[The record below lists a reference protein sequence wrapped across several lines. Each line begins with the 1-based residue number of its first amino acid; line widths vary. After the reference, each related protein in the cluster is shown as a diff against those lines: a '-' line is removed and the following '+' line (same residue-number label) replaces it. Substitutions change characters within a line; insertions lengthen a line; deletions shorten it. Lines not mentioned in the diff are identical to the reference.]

1 MPALGSRF
9 PPALVSRLRQSS
21 HMLWGDAMNIG
32 LAVLRLTLMI
42 AFCLSPVARLR

>member
-9 PPALVSRLRQSS
+9 PPALVSRLRTVLP
-21 HMLWGDAMNIG
+21 HALGDAMNIG